1 MIQKLHR
8 VGPLARGDWRH
19 KHILALAICND
30 TVRDQRGS
38 LPKAREDRAEV
49 EGLSTPLIAKA
60 GGG

>member
-38 LPKAREDRAEV
+38 LP
-49 EGLSTPLIAKA
+49 
-60 GGG
+60 